1 MSGIYVGSS
10 EVTDVYVGSTP
21 VQAVY
26 VGSTKIW
33 PVSDCTLVLDKVG
46 DSITVSAG
54 YINAAQWV
62 DSLGNWQTTVTTF
75 THPSAAAIT
84 FSLSDASQSGF
95 IFLCSD
101 GVVRAEWASITSS
114 YDRAPIASVTLDS
127 NGSISTWQDITSQVV
142 PQ

>member
-1 MSGIYVGSS
+1 MTIKVGSQ
-10 EVTDVYVGSTP
+10 DVQAIYVGSTP
-21 VQAVY
+21 VQEVY
-26 VGSTKIW
+26 VGSTKVW
-33 PVSDCTLVLDKVG
+33 PASDCTLVLDKVG

-62 DSLGNWQTTVTTF
+62 DSSGNWQTTVTTF
-75 THPSAAAIT
+75 THPSASAIA

-101 GVVRAEWASITSS
+101 GVVRAEWASTTSS
-114 YDRAPIASVTLDS
+114 YDRVPIASITLNS
-127 NGSISTWQDITSQVV
+127 SGSISTWQDITEQVV